1 MCDLLWSDPDDAPG
15 WALSPRGAGWLF
27 GPDVARAFNHR
38 NNISFIAR
46 AHQLVLEGYRE
57 MFDGGVVTVWSA
69 PNYCY
74 RCGNVAS
81 ILEVSET
88 GGRNYKI
95 FDAANQEMY
104 TAVVKI
110 VLMIGEDYLR
120 RDLWQSIFCDIYGL
134 WTNAREKIDV
144 LLDFKIPDI

>member
-1 MCDLLWSDPDDAPG
+1 
-15 WALSPRGAGWLF
+15 
-27 GPDVARAFNHR
+27 
-38 NNISFIAR
+38 
-46 AHQLVLEGYRE
+46 

-81 ILEVSET
+81 ILEISET

-104 TAVVKI
+104 SPRCSK
-110 VLMIGEDYLR
+110 LMIGEDCLR
-120 RDLWQSIFCDIYGL
+120 RDLWQSIFCDTLDYGQMY
-134 WTNAREKIDV
+134 TRE
-144 LLDFKIPDI
+144 LMYY